1 MLSWN
6 DRVGDFKY
14 GVTVSGALNKNKVT
28 RIDNSDGIIQ
38 GPSSVLSQG
47 TASIS
52 RVEVGLPIGYFYGYE
67 TDGLLQT
74 QDEVDAYVTPEGNPY
89 FSDQRPGDVRFVDQ
103 NLDGVIDEEDKTM
116 LGDPNPDFELGL
128 QLNVEYKN
136 FYANTTL
143 SGKYGMQVMRS
154 YRSFADRFDQ
164 NYTSEIFDRWHG
176 AGSSDRIPRLS
187 SSSHRNT
194 NFISDIFMHD
204 ADYLR
209 INNLT
214 FGYRFNDLL
223 SDVKFM
229 KGANAYIAVNNL
241 YTFTSYTGMDPEV
254 NFGHDASW
262 ASGVDL
268 GLYPLPRTVMFGF
281 SVEF

>member
-1 MLSWN
+1 
-6 DRVGDFKY
+6 
-14 GVTVSGALNKNKVT
+14 
-28 RIDNSDGIIQ
+28 
-38 GPSSVLSQG
+38 
-47 TASIS
+47 
-52 RVEVGLPIGYFYGYE
+52 
-67 TDGLLQT
+67 
-74 QDEVDAYVTPEGNPY
+74 
-89 FSDQRPGDVRFVDQ
+89 
-103 NLDGVIDEEDKTM
+103 
-116 LGDPNPDFELGL
+116 
-128 QLNVEYKN
+128 
-136 FYANTTL
+136 
-143 SGKYGMQVMRS
+143 
-154 YRSFADRFDQ
+154 
-164 NYTSEIFDRWHG
+164 
-176 AGSSDRIPRLS
+176 
-187 SSSHRNT
+187 
-194 NFISDIFMHD
+194 MHD